1 MIFGPKFA
9 TLVFTDTAIKV
20 VSAHPTSRGFKIS
33 FIAKK
38 NLPPQVVFNGRVINQ
53 NFFREALKTFFLEN
67 YDRLKT
73 RNIILGLNEQEAFLT
88 NIRFDKKPR
97 KLREEIYARLTP
109 NLPFNLN
116 EAVVVYKEIAPG
128 SYQVV
133 TSKIETLRQLSSI
146 VEDAGFSLKAIVP
159 IPIIFPKLVG
169 LKKPPYLF
177 ISSEEDLIYT
187 LIIDET
193 VVFSSTKRL
202 KKPLAQSEK
211 EVLMIAQELLEL
223 EYKKIHQVPLK
234 TVFVYG
240 RGTEFLKSFFA
251 AQSYNTQ
258 IVFDSSESSKKT
270 GYDFADYSRA
280 IALSYYNDSILVLP
294 KMEAQKK
301 IQAPTKPRGER
312 RFNLLY
318 LLLPLIVIGV
328 LAAAFFFWPNIKEA
342 FLTQR
347 NQVDTTSQK
356 ESTQGATTKQ
366 KEATSEAEK
375 KQATPSSKPKKV
387 INKKDYTIQ
396 VLNGSGTAGAA
407 GQARD
412 FLTSKG
418 YLVKNLGNA
427 DNFNYAKTTLR
438 IKKSKKAI
446 SDLLTKDL
454 KPRYAI
460 TVGSPLP
467 EGEQFDIVI
476 IVGGE

>member
-1 MIFGPKFA
+1 
-9 TLVFTDTAIKV
+9 
-20 VSAHPTSRGFKIS
+20 
-33 FIAKK
+33 
-38 NLPPQVVFNGRVINQ
+38 
-53 NFFREALKTFFLEN
+53 
-67 YDRLKT
+67 
-73 RNIILGLNEQEAFLT
+73 
-88 NIRFDKKPR
+88 
-97 KLREEIYARLTP
+97 
-109 NLPFNLN
+109 
-116 EAVVVYKEIAPG
+116 
-128 SYQVV
+128 
-133 TSKIETLRQLSSI
+133 
-146 VEDAGFSLKAIVP
+146 
-159 IPIIFPKLVG
+159 
-169 LKKPPYLF
+169 
-177 ISSEEDLIYT
+177 
-187 LIIDET
+187 
-193 VVFSSTKRL
+193 
-202 KKPLAQSEK
+202 
-211 EVLMIAQELLEL
+211 
-223 EYKKIHQVPLK
+223 
-234 TVFVYG
+234 
-240 RGTEFLKSFFA
+240 
-251 AQSYNTQ
+251 
-258 IVFDSSESSKKT
+258 
-270 GYDFADYSRA
+270 
-280 IALSYYNDSILVLP
+280 
-294 KMEAQKK
+294 MEAQKK
-301 IQAPTKPRGER
+301 IQAPTKSRGER

-366 KEATSEAEK
+366 KEATSEAEQ

-387 INKKDYTIQ
+387 VNKKNYTIQ

-418 YLVKNLGNA
+418 YLVKDTGNA